1 MNNKIESLKKE
12 LKDAY
17 VDGYV
22 AETYAAQDARE
33 DLLSFAVDVIADLFC
48 ERLDREEVAES
59 IDFFTKLM
67 QRQYFLTPRIPR
79 SVKHDKAIHAF
90 AEALTIIDKMHCENQ
105 DDIPDVIANYFTTA
119 AVYDDSVYNVSYLN
133 VKFDICVGRNVSGYK
148 FYTFPD
154 PTVNVLESYTFPDST
169 ANVFSKECRH
179 IDSLSASELDEAYK
193 LAKAAIDKE
202 KESNEACKLAKAEM
216 NKEKESNNAALSK
229 ADDNTSKLEFAK
241 ENLENLLTHLLDL
254 NSNPTDQSP
263 LDQLKGKYCSIESKL
278 EANNIYIVV
287 YGNIS
292 VKILIKQ
299 NPDGTYHFKRI
310 GKVYVL
316 GADGKY
322 ACDLPKEDLMEIEER
337 VREDATEFESN
348 KPSDKKASDEDDECN
363 ESETSFSPEKALES
377 AISHLKDK
385 ISEKTGIDPDKIDVE
400 VRKVDLAS
408 LFKKIMEDCDVL
420 SDNEE

>member
-33 DLLSFAVDVIADLFC
+33 DLLSFAVDVIADLFH
-48 ERLDREEVAES
+48 ERLDKEEVAES
-59 IDFFTKLM
+59 TDFFNNKLM
-67 QRQYFLTPRIPR
+67 RQYFLTPR
-79 SVKHDKAIHAF
+79 SMKHDKAIHAF

-105 DDIPDVIANYFTTA
+105 DDIPDVMADYFSTA

-193 LAKAAIDKE
+193 LAKAEMDKE
-202 KESNEACKLAKAEM
+202 KESN
-216 NKEKESNNAALSK
+216 NPALSK

-278 EANNIYIVV
+278 EANNIYVVV

-299 NPDGTYHFKRI
+299 NQDGTYHFKRI

-322 ACDLPKEDLMEIEER
+322 ACDLPKEDLREIEER
-337 VREDATEFESN
+337 VSKDTAGYD
-348 KPSDKKASDEDDECN
+348 KPTKKDSDENDECS
-363 ESETSFSPEKALES
+363 ESEASFSPEKALES
-377 AISHLKDK
+377 AISRLKDK
-385 ISEKTGIDPDKIDVE
+385 ISEKTGVAPDKIDVE
-400 VRKVDLAS
+400 IRKVDLGS
-408 LFKKIMEDCDVL
+408 LFKKIMEDHSDL
-420 SDNEE
+420 SDDEE

>member
-33 DLLSFAVDVIADLFC
+33 DLLSFAVDVIADLFH
-48 ERLDREEVAES
+48 ERLDKEEVAES
-59 IDFFTKLM
+59 TDFFNNKLM
-67 QRQYFLTPRIPR
+67 RQYFLTPR
-79 SVKHDKAIHAF
+79 SMKHDKAIHAF

-105 DDIPDVIANYFTTA
+105 DDIPDVMADYFSTA

-133 VKFDICVGRNVSGYK
+133 VKFDICVGRNASGYK
-148 FYTFPD
+148 FYTYPD

-193 LAKAAIDKE
+193 LAKAEMDKE
-202 KESNEACKLAKAEM
+202 KESN
-216 NKEKESNNAALSK
+216 NPALSK

-348 KPSDKKASDEDDECN
+348 KPSDKKASDENDGCS
-363 ESETSFSPEKALES
+363 ESEASFSPEKALES
-377 AISHLKDK
+377 AISRLKDK
-385 ISEKTGIDPDKIDVE
+385 ISEKTGVDPDKIDVE
-400 VRKVDLAS
+400 VRKVDLSS
-408 LFKKIMEDCDVL
+408 LFKKIMEDHSDL
-420 SDNEE
+420 SDDEE

>member
-33 DLLSFAVDVIADLFC
+33 DLLSFAVDVIAGLFH
-48 ERLDREEVAES
+48 ERLDKEEVAES
-59 IDFFTKLM
+59 TNFFNKLM
-67 QRQYFLTPRIPR
+67 QRQYFLTPR
-79 SVKHDKAIHAF
+79 SVRHYKAIHAF

-105 DDIPDVIANYFTTA
+105 DDIPDVMADYFSTA

-133 VKFDICVGRNVSGYK
+133 VKFDICVGRNASGYK
-148 FYTFPD
+148 FYTYPD

-202 KESNEACKLAKAEM
+202 KESN
-216 NKEKESNNAALSK
+216 NPALSK

-278 EANNIYIVV
+278 EANNIYVVV

-299 NPDGTYHFKRI
+299 NQDATYHFKRI

-322 ACDLPKEDLMEIEER
+322 ACDLPKEDLREIEER
-337 VREDATEFESN
+337 VSKDTAGYD
-348 KPSDKKASDEDDECN
+348 KPTKKDSDENDECS
-363 ESETSFSPEKALES
+363 ESEASFSPEKALES
-377 AISHLKDK
+377 AISRLKDK
-385 ISEKTGIDPDKIDVE
+385 ISEKTGVDPDKIDVE
-400 VRKVDLAS
+400 IRKVDLGS
-408 LFKKIMEDCDVL
+408 LFKKIMEDHSDL
-420 SDNEE
+420 SDDEE

>member
-33 DLLSFAVDVIADLFC
+33 DLLSFAVDVIADLFH
-48 ERLDREEVAES
+48 ERLDKEEVAES
-59 IDFFTKLM
+59 TNFFNKLM
-67 QRQYFLTPRIPR
+67 QRQYFLTPR
-79 SVKHDKAIHAF
+79 SVRHDKAIHAF
-90 AEALTIIDKMHCENQ
+90 AKALTIIDKMHCENQ
-105 DDIPDVIANYFTTA
+105 DDIPDVIADYFTTS
-119 AVYDDSVYNVSYLN
+119 AVYSDSVYNVSYLN
-133 VKFDICVGRNVSGYK
+133 VKFDICVGRNASGYK
-148 FYTFPD
+148 FYTYPV

-179 IDSLSASELDEAYK
+179 IAPLSASELDKAYK

-202 KESNEACKLAKAEM
+202 KESNEARKL
-216 NKEKESNNAALSK
+216 
-229 ADDNTSKLEFAK
+229 AK

-278 EANNIYIVV
+278 EANNIYVVV

-299 NPDGTYHFKRI
+299 NQDGTYHFKRI

-322 ACDLPKEDLMEIEER
+322 ACDLPKEDLREIEER
-337 VREDATEFESN
+337 VSKDTAGYD
-348 KPSDKKASDEDDECN
+348 KPTKKDSDENDECS
-363 ESETSFSPEKALES
+363 ESEASFSPEKALES
-377 AISHLKDK
+377 AISRLKDK
-385 ISEKTGIDPDKIDVE
+385 ISEKTGVAPDKIDVE
-400 VRKVDLAS
+400 IRKVDLGS
-408 LFKKIMEDCDVL
+408 LFKKIMEDHSDL
-420 SDNEE
+420 SDDEE

>member
-22 AETYAAQDARE
+22 AETYAAQEARE
-33 DLLSFAVDVIADLFC
+33 DLLSFAVDVIADLFH
-48 ERLDREEVAES
+48 ERLDKEEVAES
-59 IDFFTKLM
+59 TDFFNNKLM
-67 QRQYFLTPRIPR
+67 RQYFLTPR

-105 DDIPDVIANYFTTA
+105 DDIPDVMADYFTTA
-119 AVYDDSVYNVSYLN
+119 EEYDDFVYNVSYLN

-193 LAKAAIDKE
+193 LAKAEMDKE
-202 KESNEACKLAKAEM
+202 KESN
-216 NKEKESNNAALSK
+216 NPALSK

>member
-33 DLLSFAVDVIADLFC
+33 DLLSFAVDVIADLFH
-48 ERLDREEVAES
+48 EHLDKEEVAES
-59 IDFFTKLM
+59 TDFFNKLM
-67 QRQYFLTPRIPR
+67 QRQYFLTPR
-79 SVKHDKAIHAF
+79 SVRHDKAIHAF
-90 AEALTIIDKMHCENQ
+90 AKALTIIDKMHCENQ
-105 DDIPDVIANYFTTA
+105 DDIPDVMADYFSTA

-133 VKFDICVGRNVSGYK
+133 VKFDICVGRNASGYK
-148 FYTFPD
+148 FYTYPD

-169 ANVFSKECRH
+169 ANVFSNECRH

-193 LAKAAIDKE
+193 LAKAEMDKE
-202 KESNEACKLAKAEM
+202 KESN
-216 NKEKESNNAALSK
+216 NPALSK

>member
-33 DLLSFAVDVIADLFC
+33 DLLSFAVDVIADLFH
-48 ERLDREEVAES
+48 ERLDKEEVAES
-59 IDFFTKLM
+59 TDFFNNKLM
-67 QRQYFLTPRIPR
+67 RQYFLTPR
-79 SVKHDKAIHAF
+79 SMKHDKAIHAF

-105 DDIPDVIANYFTTA
+105 DDIPDVIADYFTTA
-119 AVYDDSVYNVSYLN
+119 EEYDDFVYNVSYLN
-133 VKFDICVGRNVSGYK
+133 IKFDLYVGRNASGYK
-148 FYTFPD
+148 FYTYPV
-154 PTVNVLESYTFPDST
+154 PTVDVLEFYTFPDST

-193 LAKAAIDKE
+193 LAKAEMDKE
-202 KESNEACKLAKAEM
+202 KESN
-216 NKEKESNNAALSK
+216 NPALSK

-241 ENLENLLTHLLDL
+241 ENLGNLLTHLLDL

-292 VKILIKQ
+292 TKILIKQ
-299 NPDGTYHFKRI
+299 NLDGTYHFKRI

-322 ACDLPKEDLMEIEER
+322 ACDLPKEDLREIEER
-337 VREDATEFESN
+337 VSKDTAGYD
-348 KPSDKKASDEDDECN
+348 KPTKKASDENDGCS
-363 ESETSFSPEKALES
+363 ESEASFSPEKALES
-377 AISHLKDK
+377 AISRLKDK
-385 ISEKTGIDPDKIDVE
+385 ISEKTGVDPDKIDVE
-400 VRKVDLAS
+400 IRKVDLGS

>member
-1 MNNKIESLKKE
+1 M
-12 LKDAY
+12 
-17 VDGYV
+17 
-22 AETYAAQDARE
+22 
-33 DLLSFAVDVIADLFC
+33 
-48 ERLDREEVAES
+48 
-59 IDFFTKLM
+59 
-67 QRQYFLTPRIPR
+67 
-79 SVKHDKAIHAF
+79 
-90 AEALTIIDKMHCENQ
+90 
-105 DDIPDVIANYFTTA
+105 
-119 AVYDDSVYNVSYLN
+119 
-133 VKFDICVGRNVSGYK
+133 
-148 FYTFPD
+148 
-154 PTVNVLESYTFPDST
+154 
-169 ANVFSKECRH
+169 
-179 IDSLSASELDEAYK
+179 
-193 LAKAAIDKE
+193 
-202 KESNEACKLAKAEM
+202 
-216 NKEKESNNAALSK
+216 
-229 ADDNTSKLEFAK
+229 
-241 ENLENLLTHLLDL
+241 LDL

-310 GKVYVL
+310 GRVYVL

-348 KPSDKKASDEDDECN
+348 KPSDKKASDENDECN

>member
-12 LKDAY
+12 LTDAY

-33 DLLSFAVDVIADLFC
+33 DLLSFAVDVIADLFH
-48 ERLDREEVAES
+48 ERLDKEDVAES
-59 IDFFTKLM
+59 TDFFNKLM
-67 QRQYFLTPRIPR
+67 QRQYFLTPRR
-79 SVKHDKAIHAF
+79 VKHDKAIHAF

-193 LAKAAIDKE
+193 LAKAEMDKE
-202 KESNEACKLAKAEM
+202 KESN
-216 NKEKESNNAALSK
+216 NPALSK
-229 ADDNTSKLEFAK
+229 ANDNTSKLEFAK

-310 GKVYVL
+310 GRVYVL

-348 KPSDKKASDEDDECN
+348 KPSDKKASDENDECN

>member
-33 DLLSFAVDVIADLFC
+33 DLLSFAVDVIADLFH
-48 ERLDREEVAES
+48 ERLDKEEVAES
-59 IDFFTKLM
+59 TNFFNKLM
-67 QRQYFLTPRIPR
+67 QRQYFLTPR
-79 SVKHDKAIHAF
+79 SVRHDKAIHAF
-90 AEALTIIDKMHCENQ
+90 AKALTIIDKMHCENQ
-105 DDIPDVIANYFTTA
+105 DDIPDVIADYFTTS
-119 AVYDDSVYNVSYLN
+119 AVYSDSVYNVSYLN
-133 VKFDICVGRNVSGYK
+133 VKFDICVGRNASGYK
-148 FYTFPD
+148 FYTYPV

-169 ANVFSKECRH
+169 ANVFGKECRH

-193 LAKAAIDKE
+193 LAKAEMDKE
-202 KESNEACKLAKAEM
+202 KESN
-216 NKEKESNNAALSK
+216 NPALSK

-241 ENLENLLTHLLDL
+241 ENLGNLLTHLLDL

-408 LFKKIMEDCDVL
+408 LFKK
-420 SDNEE
+420 

>member
-33 DLLSFAVDVIADLFC
+33 DLLSFAADVIADLFH
-48 ERLDREEVAES
+48 ERLDKEEVAES
-59 IDFFTKLM
+59 TDFFNKLM
-67 QRQYFLTPRIPR
+67 QRQYFLTPRR
-79 SVKHDKAIHAF
+79 VKHDKAIHAF

-105 DDIPDVIANYFTTA
+105 DDIPDVIADYFTTA
-119 AVYDDSVYNVSYLN
+119 AVYDDSVYNVLYLN
-133 VKFDICVGRNVSGYK
+133 VKFDICVGRNASGYK
-148 FYTFPD
+148 FYTYPD

-193 LAKAAIDKE
+193 LAKAEMDKE
-202 KESNEACKLAKAEM
+202 KESN
-216 NKEKESNNAALSK
+216 NPALSK

-241 ENLENLLTHLLDL
+241 ENLGNLLTHLLDL

-299 NPDGTYHFKRI
+299 KPDGTYHFKRI

-322 ACDLPKEDLMEIEER
+322 ACDLPKEDLMEIEGR

-400 VRKVDLAS
+400 VRKVDLDS

>member
-33 DLLSFAVDVIADLFC
+33 DLLSFAVDVIADLFH
-48 ERLDREEVAES
+48 ERLDKEEVAES
-59 IDFFTKLM
+59 TDFFNNKLM
-67 QRQYFLTPRIPR
+67 RQYFLTPR

-105 DDIPDVIANYFTTA
+105 DDIPDVMADYFSTA

-133 VKFDICVGRNVSGYK
+133 VKFDICVGRNASGYK

-193 LAKAAIDKE
+193 LAKAEMDKE
-202 KESNEACKLAKAEM
+202 KESN
-216 NKEKESNNAALSK
+216 NPALSK

-400 VRKVDLAS
+400 IRKVDLSS
-408 LFKKIMEDCDVL
+408 LFKKIMEDHSDL
-420 SDNEE
+420 SDDEE

>member
-33 DLLSFAVDVIADLFC
+33 DLLSFAVDVIADLFH
-48 ERLDREEVAES
+48 ERLDKEEVAES
-59 IDFFTKLM
+59 TDFFNNKLM
-67 QRQYFLTPRIPR
+67 RQYFLTPR
-79 SVKHDKAIHAF
+79 SMKHDKAIHAF

-105 DDIPDVIANYFTTA
+105 DDIPDVMADYFSTA

-133 VKFDICVGRNVSGYK
+133 VKFDICVGRNASGYK
-148 FYTFPD
+148 FYTYPD

-193 LAKAAIDKE
+193 LAKAEMDKE
-202 KESNEACKLAKAEM
+202 KESN
-216 NKEKESNNAALSK
+216 NPALSK

-241 ENLENLLTHLLDL
+241 ENLGNLLTHLLDL

-278 EANNIYIVV
+278 EANNIYIIV

>member
-33 DLLSFAVDVIADLFC
+33 DLLSFAVDVIADLFH
-48 ERLDREEVAES
+48 ERLDKEEVAES
-59 IDFFTKLM
+59 TDFFNKLM
-67 QRQYFLTPRIPR
+67 QRQYFLTPRR
-79 SVKHDKAIHAF
+79 VKHDKAIHAF

-105 DDIPDVIANYFTTA
+105 DDIPDVMADYFSTA

-133 VKFDICVGRNVSGYK
+133 VKFDICVGRNASGYK
-148 FYTFPD
+148 FYTYPD

-169 ANVFSKECRH
+169 ANVFSNECRH

-193 LAKAAIDKE
+193 LAKAEMDKE
-202 KESNEACKLAKAEM
+202 KESN
-216 NKEKESNNAALSK
+216 NPALSK

-263 LDQLKGKYCSIESKL
+263 LDQLKGKYCSIENKL
-278 EANNIYIVV
+278 EANNIYVVV

-299 NPDGTYHFKRI
+299 NQDGTYHFKRI

-322 ACDLPKEDLMEIEER
+322 ACDLPKEDLREIEER
-337 VREDATEFESN
+337 VSKDTAGYD
-348 KPSDKKASDEDDECN
+348 KPTKKASDENDECS
-363 ESETSFSPEKALES
+363 ESEASFSPEKALES
-377 AISHLKDK
+377 AISRLKDK
-385 ISEKTGIDPDKIDVE
+385 ISEKTGVAPDKIDVE
-400 VRKVDLAS
+400 IRKVDLGS
-408 LFKKIMEDCDVL
+408 LFKKIMEDHSDL
-420 SDNEE
+420 SDDEE

>member
-33 DLLSFAVDVIADLFC
+33 DLLSFAVDVIADLFH
-48 ERLDREEVAES
+48 ERLDKEEVAES
-59 IDFFTKLM
+59 TDFFNNKLM
-67 QRQYFLTPRIPR
+67 RQYFLTPR
-79 SVKHDKAIHAF
+79 SMKHDKAIHAF

-105 DDIPDVIANYFTTA
+105 DDIPDVIADYFTTA
-119 AVYDDSVYNVSYLN
+119 EEYDDFVYNVSYLN
-133 VKFDICVGRNVSGYK
+133 IKFDLYVGRNASGYK
-148 FYTFPD
+148 FYTYPVS
-154 PTVNVLESYTFPDST
+154 TVDVLEFYTFPDST

-193 LAKAAIDKE
+193 LAKAEMDKE
-202 KESNEACKLAKAEM
+202 KESN
-216 NKEKESNNAALSK
+216 NPALSK

-241 ENLENLLTHLLDL
+241 ENLGNLLTHLLDL

-292 VKILIKQ
+292 TKILIKQ
-299 NPDGTYHFKRI
+299 NLDGTYHFKRI

-322 ACDLPKEDLMEIEER
+322 ACDLPKEDLREIEER
-337 VREDATEFESN
+337 VSKDTAGYD
-348 KPSDKKASDEDDECN
+348 KPTKKASDENDGCS
-363 ESETSFSPEKALES
+363 ESEASFSPEKALES
-377 AISHLKDK
+377 AISRLKDK
-385 ISEKTGIDPDKIDVE
+385 ISEKTGVDPDKIDVE
-400 VRKVDLAS
+400 IRKVDLGS

>member
-12 LKDAY
+12 LKAAY

-22 AETYAAQDARE
+22 AEDYAAQDARE
-33 DLLSFAVDVIADLFC
+33 DVLSFAADVIADLFC
-48 ERLDREEVAES
+48 ERLDKEEVAES
-59 IDFFTKLM
+59 TDFFNKLM
-67 QRQYFLTPRIPR
+67 QRHYFSTPRSPYLE

-90 AEALTIIDKMHCENQ
+90 AEALAIIDKMHCENQ
-105 DDIPDVIANYFTTA
+105 DDISDVIADYFTTA

-133 VKFDICVGRNVSGYK
+133 VKFDICVGRNASGYK
-148 FYTFPD
+148 FYTYPD
-154 PTVNVLESYTFPDST
+154 PTVNVLEFYTFPDST

-193 LAKAAIDKE
+193 LAKAKMDKE
-202 KESNEACKLAKAEM
+202 KESN
-216 NKEKESNNAALSK
+216 NPALSK
-229 ADDNTSKLEFAK
+229 VDDNTSRLEFAK
-241 ENLENLLTHLLDL
+241 ANLGNLLTHLLDL

-263 LDQLKGKYCSIESKL
+263 LDQLKSKYCSIESKL
-278 EANNIYIVV
+278 ETNNIYIVV

-299 NPDGTYHFKRI
+299 NQDGTYHFKRI

-322 ACDLPKEDLMEIEER
+322 ACDMPKEDLKEIEER
-337 VREDATEFESN
+337 VSEITSETANNEENT
-348 KPSDKKASDEDDECN
+348 DENDT
-363 ESETSFSPEKALES
+363 ESEETPFSPEEALEA

-385 ISEKTGIDPDKIDVE
+385 ISEKAGIDPDKIDVE

-420 SDNEE
+420 SDDEE

>member
-33 DLLSFAVDVIADLFC
+33 DLLSFAVDVIADLFH
-48 ERLDREEVAES
+48 ERLDKEEVAES
-59 IDFFTKLM
+59 TDFFNNKLM
-67 QRQYFLTPRIPR
+67 RQYFLTPR
-79 SVKHDKAIHAF
+79 SMKHDKAIHAF

-105 DDIPDVIANYFTTA
+105 DDIPDVMADYFSTA

-133 VKFDICVGRNVSGYK
+133 VKFDICVGRNASGYK
-148 FYTFPD
+148 FYTYPD

-193 LAKAAIDKE
+193 LAKAEMDKE
-202 KESNEACKLAKAEM
+202 KESN
-216 NKEKESNNAALSK
+216 NPALSK

-241 ENLENLLTHLLDL
+241 ENLGNLLTHLLDL

>member
-33 DLLSFAVDVIADLFC
+33 DLLSFAVDVIAGLFH
-48 ERLDREEVAES
+48 ERLDKEEVAES
-59 IDFFTKLM
+59 TNFFNKLM
-67 QRQYFLTPRIPR
+67 QRQYFLTPR

-90 AEALTIIDKMHCENQ
+90 AKALTIIDKMHCENQ
-105 DDIPDVIANYFTTA
+105 DDIPDVIADYFTTS
-119 AVYDDSVYNVSYLN
+119 AVYSDSVYNVSYLN
-133 VKFDICVGRNVSGYK
+133 VKFDICVGRNASGYK
-148 FYTFPD
+148 FYTYPV

-179 IDSLSASELDEAYK
+179 IDPLSASELDKAY
-193 LAKAAIDKE
+193 
-202 KESNEACKLAKAEM
+202 KLAKAEM
-216 NKEKESNNAALSK
+216 NKEKESNNPALSK

-241 ENLENLLTHLLDL
+241 ENLKNLLTHLLDL

-278 EANNIYIVV
+278 EANNIYVVV

-299 NPDGTYHFKRI
+299 NQDGTYHFKRI

-322 ACDLPKEDLMEIEER
+322 ACDLPKKDLREIEER

-348 KPSDKKASDEDDECN
+348 KPSNKKASDEDDECN

-400 VRKVDLAS
+400 IRKVDLSS
-408 LFKKIMEDCDVL
+408 LFKKIMEDHSDL
-420 SDNEE
+420 SDDEE

>member
-33 DLLSFAVDVIADLFC
+33 DLLSFAVDVIADLFH
-48 ERLDREEVAES
+48 ERLDKEEVAES
-59 IDFFTKLM
+59 TDFFNNKLM
-67 QRQYFLTPRIPR
+67 RQYFLTPR
-79 SVKHDKAIHAF
+79 SVRHDKAIHAF

-105 DDIPDVIANYFTTA
+105 DDIPDVMADYFSTA

-133 VKFDICVGRNVSGYK
+133 VKFDICVGRNASGYK
-148 FYTFPD
+148 FYTYPD

-193 LAKAAIDKE
+193 LAKAEMDKE
-202 KESNEACKLAKAEM
+202 KESN
-216 NKEKESNNAALSK
+216 NPALSK

-278 EANNIYIVV
+278 EANNIYVVV

-299 NPDGTYHFKRI
+299 NQDGTYHFKRI

-322 ACDLPKEDLMEIEER
+322 ACDLPKEDLREIEER
-337 VREDATEFESN
+337 VSKDTAGYD
-348 KPSDKKASDEDDECN
+348 KPTKKDSDENDECS
-363 ESETSFSPEKALES
+363 ESEASFSPEKALES
-377 AISHLKDK
+377 AISRLKDK
-385 ISEKTGIDPDKIDVE
+385 ISEKTGVAPDKIDVE
-400 VRKVDLAS
+400 IRKVDLGS
-408 LFKKIMEDCDVL
+408 LFKKIMEDHSDL
-420 SDNEE
+420 SDDEE

>member
-33 DLLSFAVDVIADLFC
+33 DLLSFAVDVIADLFH
-48 ERLDREEVAES
+48 ERLDKEEVAES
-59 IDFFTKLM
+59 TDFFNKLM
-67 QRQYFLTPRIPR
+67 QRQYFLTPRR
-79 SVKHDKAIHAF
+79 VKHDKAIHAF

-105 DDIPDVIANYFTTA
+105 DDIPDVMADYFSTA

-133 VKFDICVGRNVSGYK
+133 VKFDICVGRNASGYK
-148 FYTFPD
+148 FYTYPD

-169 ANVFSKECRH
+169 ANVFSNECRH

-193 LAKAAIDKE
+193 LAKAEMDKE
-202 KESNEACKLAKAEM
+202 KESN
-216 NKEKESNNAALSK
+216 NPALSK

-310 GKVYVL
+310 GRVYVL

-348 KPSDKKASDEDDECN
+348 KPSDKKASDENDECN

>member
-12 LKDAY
+12 LKAAY

-22 AETYAAQDARE
+22 EEDYAAQDARK
-33 DLLSFAVDVIADLFC
+33 DILSFAADVIAGLFH
-48 ERLDREEVAES
+48 ERLDKEEVAES
-59 IDFFTKLM
+59 TNFFNKLM
-67 QRQYFLTPRIPR
+67 QRQYFLTPR
-79 SVKHDKAIHAF
+79 SVRHYKAIHAF

-105 DDIPDVIANYFTTA
+105 DDIPDVMADYFSTA

-154 PTVNVLESYTFPDST
+154 PTVNVLESCTFPDST

-193 LAKAAIDKE
+193 LAKAEMDKE
-202 KESNEACKLAKAEM
+202 KESN
-216 NKEKESNNAALSK
+216 NPALSK

-241 ENLENLLTHLLDL
+241 ENLGNLLTHLIDL

-322 ACDLPKEDLMEIEER
+322 ACDLPKEDLREIEER
-337 VREDATEFESN
+337 VSKDTAGYD
-348 KPSDKKASDEDDECN
+348 KPTKKASDENDGCS
-363 ESETSFSPEKALES
+363 ESEASFSPEKALES
-377 AISHLKDK
+377 AISRLKDK
-385 ISEKTGIDPDKIDVE
+385 ISEKTGVDPDKIDVE
-400 VRKVDLAS
+400 IRKVDLGS
-408 LFKKIMEDCDVL
+408 LFKKNNGRPQRFIR
-420 SDNEE
+420 

>member
-33 DLLSFAVDVIADLFC
+33 DLLSFAVDVIADLFH
-48 ERLDREEVAES
+48 ERLDKEEVAES
-59 IDFFTKLM
+59 TDFFNNKLM
-67 QRQYFLTPRIPR
+67 RQYFLIPR
-79 SVKHDKAIHAF
+79 SVRHDKAIHAF

-105 DDIPDVIANYFTTA
+105 DDIPDVMADYFSTA

-133 VKFDICVGRNVSGYK
+133 VKFDICVGRNASGYK
-148 FYTFPD
+148 FYTYPD
-154 PTVNVLESYTFPDST
+154 PAVDVLESYTFPDST

-193 LAKAAIDKE
+193 LAKAEMDKE
-202 KESNEACKLAKAEM
+202 KESN
-216 NKEKESNNAALSK
+216 NPALSK

-241 ENLENLLTHLLDL
+241 ENLGNLLTHLLDL

-263 LDQLKGKYCSIESKL
+263 LDQLKGKYCSIESQL

>member
-33 DLLSFAVDVIADLFC
+33 DLLSFAVDVIADLFH
-48 ERLDREEVAES
+48 ERLDKEEVAES
-59 IDFFTKLM
+59 TNFFNKLM
-67 QRQYFLTPRIPR
+67 QRQYFLTPR
-79 SVKHDKAIHAF
+79 SVRHDKAIHAF
-90 AEALTIIDKMHCENQ
+90 AKALTIIDKMHCENQ
-105 DDIPDVIANYFTTA
+105 DDIPDVIADYFTTS
-119 AVYDDSVYNVSYLN
+119 AVYSDSVYNVSYLN
-133 VKFDICVGRNVSGYK
+133 VKFDICVGRNASGYK
-148 FYTFPD
+148 FYTYPV

-179 IDSLSASELDEAYK
+179 INPLSASELDKAYK

-216 NKEKESNNAALSK
+216 NKEKESNNPALSK

-278 EANNIYIVV
+278 EANNIYVVV

-299 NPDGTYHFKRI
+299 NQDGTYHFKRI

-322 ACDLPKEDLMEIEER
+322 ACDLPKEDLREIEER
-337 VREDATEFESN
+337 VSKDTAGYD
-348 KPSDKKASDEDDECN
+348 KPTKKDSDENDECS
-363 ESETSFSPEKALES
+363 ESEASFSPEKALES
-377 AISHLKDK
+377 AISRLKDK
-385 ISEKTGIDPDKIDVE
+385 ISEKTGVAPDKIDVE
-400 VRKVDLAS
+400 IRKVDLGS
-408 LFKKIMEDCDVL
+408 LFKKIMEDHSDL
-420 SDNEE
+420 SDDEE

>member
-1 MNNKIESLKKE
+1 M
-12 LKDAY
+12 
-17 VDGYV
+17 
-22 AETYAAQDARE
+22 
-33 DLLSFAVDVIADLFC
+33 
-48 ERLDREEVAES
+48 
-59 IDFFTKLM
+59 
-67 QRQYFLTPRIPR
+67 
-79 SVKHDKAIHAF
+79 KHDKAIHAF

-105 DDIPDVIANYFTTA
+105 DDIPDVMADYFTTA
-119 AVYDDSVYNVSYLN
+119 EEYDDFVYNVSYLN

-169 ANVFSKECRH
+169 ANVFSKECSH

-193 LAKAAIDKE
+193 LAKAEMDKE
-202 KESNEACKLAKAEM
+202 KESN
-216 NKEKESNNAALSK
+216 NPALSK

-241 ENLENLLTHLLDL
+241 ENFGNLLTHLLDL

>member
-22 AETYAAQDARE
+22 AETYAAQEARE
-33 DLLSFAVDVIADLFC
+33 DLLSFAVDVIADLFH
-48 ERLDREEVAES
+48 ERLDKEEVAES
-59 IDFFTKLM
+59 TDFFNNKLM
-67 QRQYFLTPRIPR
+67 RQYFLTPR

-105 DDIPDVIANYFTTA
+105 DDIPDVMADYFTTA
-119 AVYDDSVYNVSYLN
+119 EEYDDFVYNVSYLN

-193 LAKAAIDKE
+193 LAKAEMDKE
-202 KESNEACKLAKAEM
+202 KESN
-216 NKEKESNNAALSK
+216 NPALSK

-263 LDQLKGKYCSIESKL
+263 LNQLKGKYCSIESKL

-400 VRKVDLAS
+400 IRKVDLSS
-408 LFKKIMEDCDVL
+408 LFKKIMEDHSDL
-420 SDNEE
+420 SDDEE

>member
-33 DLLSFAVDVIADLFC
+33 DLLSFAADVIAGLFH
-48 ERLDREEVAES
+48 ERLDKEEVAES
-59 IDFFTKLM
+59 TDFFNNKLM
-67 QRQYFLTPRIPR
+67 RQYFLTPR

-105 DDIPDVIANYFTTA
+105 DDIPDVIADYFTTS
-119 AVYDDSVYNVSYLN
+119 AVYSDSVYNVSYLN
-133 VKFDICVGRNVSGYK
+133 VKFDICVGRNASGYK
-148 FYTFPD
+148 FYTYPV
-154 PTVNVLESYTFPDST
+154 PTVNVLEFYTFPDST

-179 IDSLSASELDEAYK
+179 IDPLSASELDEAYK

-202 KESNEACKLAKAEM
+202 KESN
-216 NKEKESNNAALSK
+216 NPALSK

>member
-33 DLLSFAVDVIADLFC
+33 DLLSFAVDVIADLFH
-48 ERLDREEVAES
+48 ERLDKEEVAES
-59 IDFFTKLM
+59 TDFFNNKLM
-67 QRQYFLTPRIPR
+67 RQYFLTPR
-79 SVKHDKAIHAF
+79 SVRHDKAIHAF

-105 DDIPDVIANYFTTA
+105 DDIPDVMADYFSTA

-133 VKFDICVGRNVSGYK
+133 VKFDICVGRNASGYK
-148 FYTFPD
+148 FYTYPD
-154 PTVNVLESYTFPDST
+154 PAVDVLESYTFPDST

-193 LAKAAIDKE
+193 LAKAEMDKE
-202 KESNEACKLAKAEM
+202 KESN
-216 NKEKESNNAALSK
+216 NPALSK

-241 ENLENLLTHLLDL
+241 ENLGNLLTHLLDL

-322 ACDLPKEDLMEIEER
+322 ACDLPKEDLREIEER
-337 VREDATEFESN
+337 VSKDTAGYD
-348 KPSDKKASDEDDECN
+348 KPTKKASDENDGCS
-363 ESETSFSPEKALES
+363 ESEASFSPEKALES
-377 AISHLKDK
+377 AISRLKDK
-385 ISEKTGIDPDKIDVE
+385 ISEKTGVDPDKIDVE
-400 VRKVDLAS
+400 IRKVDLGS

>member
-33 DLLSFAVDVIADLFC
+33 DLLSFAVDVIADLFH
-48 ERLDREEVAES
+48 ERLDKEEVAES
-59 IDFFTKLM
+59 TDFFNNKLM
-67 QRQYFLTPRIPR
+67 RQYFLTPR
-79 SVKHDKAIHAF
+79 SMKHDKAIHAF

-105 DDIPDVIANYFTTA
+105 DDIPDVMADYFSTA

-133 VKFDICVGRNVSGYK
+133 VKFDICVGRNASGYK
-148 FYTFPD
+148 FYTYPD

-193 LAKAAIDKE
+193 LAKAEMDKE
-202 KESNEACKLAKAEM
+202 KESN
-216 NKEKESNNAALSK
+216 NPVLSK

-400 VRKVDLAS
+400 VRKVDLGS
-408 LFKKIMEDCDVL
+408 LFKKIMEDHSDL
-420 SDNEE
+420 SDDEE

>member
-22 AETYAAQDARE
+22 AGTYAAQDARE
-33 DLLSFAVDVIADLFC
+33 DLLSFAVDVIAGLFH
-48 ERLDREEVAES
+48 ERLDKEEVAES
-59 IDFFTKLM
+59 TNFFNKLM
-67 QRQYFLTPRIPR
+67 QQQYFLTPR
-79 SVKHDKAIHAF
+79 SVRHYKAIHAF

-105 DDIPDVIANYFTTA
+105 DDIPDVMADYFSTA

-133 VKFDICVGRNVSGYK
+133 VKFDICVGRNASGYK
-148 FYTFPD
+148 FYTYPD

-179 IDSLSASELDEAYK
+179 IGSLSASELDEAYK
-193 LAKAAIDKE
+193 LAKAEMDKE
-202 KESNEACKLAKAEM
+202 KESN
-216 NKEKESNNAALSK
+216 NPALSK

-241 ENLENLLTHLLDL
+241 ENLGNLLTHLLDL

-278 EANNIYIVV
+278 EANNIYVVV

-299 NPDGTYHFKRI
+299 NQDGTYHFKRI

-322 ACDLPKEDLMEIEER
+322 ACDLPKEDLREIEER
-337 VREDATEFESN
+337 VSKDTAGYD
-348 KPSDKKASDEDDECN
+348 KPTKKASDENNGCS
-363 ESETSFSPEKALES
+363 ESEASFSPEKALES
-377 AISHLKDK
+377 AISRLKDK
-385 ISEKTGIDPDKIDVE
+385 ISEKTGVDPDKIDVE
-400 VRKVDLAS
+400 IRKVDLGS
-408 LFKKIMEDCDVL
+408 LFKKIMEDHSDL
-420 SDNEE
+420 SDDEE

>member
-33 DLLSFAVDVIADLFC
+33 DLLSFAVDVIADLFH
-48 ERLDREEVAES
+48 ERLDKEEVAES
-59 IDFFTKLM
+59 TDFFNNKLM
-67 QRQYFLTPRIPR
+67 RQYFLTPR
-79 SVKHDKAIHAF
+79 SVRHDKAIHAF

-105 DDIPDVIANYFTTA
+105 DDIPDVMADYFSTA

-133 VKFDICVGRNVSGYK
+133 VKFDICVGRNASGYK
-148 FYTFPD
+148 FYTYPD
-154 PTVNVLESYTFPDST
+154 PAVDVLESYTFPDST

-193 LAKAAIDKE
+193 LAKAEMDKE
-202 KESNEACKLAKAEM
+202 KESN
-216 NKEKESNNAALSK
+216 NPALSK

-241 ENLENLLTHLLDL
+241 ENLGNLLTHLLDL

-299 NPDGTYHFKRI
+299 NPDDTYHFKRI

>member
-33 DLLSFAVDVIADLFC
+33 DLLSFAVDVIADLFH
-48 ERLDREEVAES
+48 ERLDKEEVAES
-59 IDFFTKLM
+59 TDFFNKLM
-67 QRQYFLTPRIPR
+67 QRQYFLTPRR
-79 SVKHDKAIHAF
+79 VKHDKAIHAF

-105 DDIPDVIANYFTTA
+105 DDIPDVMADYFSTA

-193 LAKAAIDKE
+193 LAKAEMDKE
-202 KESNEACKLAKAEM
+202 KESN
-216 NKEKESNNAALSK
+216 NPALSK

-241 ENLENLLTHLLDL
+241 ENLGNLLTHLLDL

>member
-33 DLLSFAVDVIADLFC
+33 DLLSFAVDVIADLFHEC
-48 ERLDREEVAES
+48 LDKEEVAES
-59 IDFFTKLM
+59 TDFFNKLM
-67 QRQYFLTPRIPR
+67 QRQYFLTPRR
-79 SVKHDKAIHAF
+79 VKHDKAIHAF

-105 DDIPDVIANYFTTA
+105 DDIPDVIADYFTTA
-119 AVYDDSVYNVSYLN
+119 AVYDDFVYNVLYLN

-148 FYTFPD
+148 FYTYPD

-193 LAKAAIDKE
+193 LAKAEMDKE
-202 KESNEACKLAKAEM
+202 KESN
-216 NKEKESNNAALSK
+216 NPALSK

-241 ENLENLLTHLLDL
+241 ENLGNLLTHLLDL

>member
-33 DLLSFAVDVIADLFC
+33 DLLSFAVDVIADLFH
-48 ERLDREEVAES
+48 ERLDKEEVAES
-59 IDFFTKLM
+59 TDFFNNKLM
-67 QRQYFLTPRIPR
+67 RQYFLTPR

-105 DDIPDVIANYFTTA
+105 DDIPDVMADYFSTA

-133 VKFDICVGRNVSGYK
+133 VKFDICVGRNASGYK

-193 LAKAAIDKE
+193 LAKAEMDKE
-202 KESNEACKLAKAEM
+202 KESN
-216 NKEKESNNAALSK
+216 NPALSK

-278 EANNIYIVV
+278 EANNIYVVV

-299 NPDGTYHFKRI
+299 NQDGTYHFKRI

-322 ACDLPKEDLMEIEER
+322 ACDLPKEDLREIEER
-337 VREDATEFESN
+337 VSKDTAGYD
-348 KPSDKKASDEDDECN
+348 KPTKKDSDENDECS
-363 ESETSFSPEKALES
+363 ESEASFSPEKALES
-377 AISHLKDK
+377 AISRLKDK
-385 ISEKTGIDPDKIDVE
+385 ISEKTGVAPDKIDVE
-400 VRKVDLAS
+400 IRKVDLGS
-408 LFKKIMEDCDVL
+408 LFKKIMEDHSDL
-420 SDNEE
+420 SDDEE

>member
-33 DLLSFAVDVIADLFC
+33 DLLSFAVDVIAELFH
-48 ERLDREEVAES
+48 ERLDKEEVAES
-59 IDFFTKLM
+59 TNFFNKLM
-67 QRQYFLTPRIPR
+67 QRQYFLTPR
-79 SVKHDKAIHAF
+79 SVRHDKAIHAF
-90 AEALTIIDKMHCENQ
+90 ANALTIIDKMHCENQ
-105 DDIPDVIANYFTTA
+105 DDIPDVIADYFTTS
-119 AVYDDSVYNVSYLN
+119 AVYSDSVYNVSYLN
-133 VKFDICVGRNVSGYK
+133 VKFDICVGRNASGYK
-148 FYTFPD
+148 FYTYPV

-193 LAKAAIDKE
+193 LAKAEMDKE
-202 KESNEACKLAKAEM
+202 KESN
-216 NKEKESNNAALSK
+216 NPALSK

-241 ENLENLLTHLLDL
+241 ENLGNLLTHLLDL

-408 LFKKIMEDCDVL
+408 LFKK
-420 SDNEE
+420 

>member
-12 LKDAY
+12 LKAAY

-22 AETYAAQDARE
+22 EEDYAAQDARK
-33 DLLSFAVDVIADLFC
+33 DILSFAADVIAGLFH
-48 ERLDREEVAES
+48 ERLDKEEVAES
-59 IDFFTKLM
+59 TNFFNKLM
-67 QRQYFLTPRIPR
+67 QRQYFLTPR
-79 SVKHDKAIHAF
+79 SVRHYKAIHAF
-90 AEALTIIDKMHCENQ
+90 AEALTIIDKMHCGNQ
-105 DDIPDVIANYFTTA
+105 DDIPDVMADYFSTA

-133 VKFDICVGRNVSGYK
+133 VKFDICVGRNASGYK
-148 FYTFPD
+148 FYTYPD

-193 LAKAAIDKE
+193 LAKAEMDKE
-202 KESNEACKLAKAEM
+202 KESN
-216 NKEKESNNAALSK
+216 NPALSK

-241 ENLENLLTHLLDL
+241 ENLGNLLTHLLDL

-278 EANNIYIVV
+278 EANNIYIIV

-400 VRKVDLAS
+400 VPKVDLAS

>member
-33 DLLSFAVDVIADLFC
+33 DLLSFAVDVIADLFH
-48 ERLDREEVAES
+48 ERLDKEEVAES
-59 IDFFTKLM
+59 TNFFNKLM
-67 QRQYFLTPRIPR
+67 QRQYFLTPR
-79 SVKHDKAIHAF
+79 SVRHDKAIHAF
-90 AEALTIIDKMHCENQ
+90 AKALTIIDKMHCENQ
-105 DDIPDVIANYFTTA
+105 DDIPDVIADYFTTS
-119 AVYDDSVYNVSYLN
+119 AVYSDSVYNVSYLN
-133 VKFDICVGRNVSGYK
+133 VKFDICVGRNASGYK
-148 FYTFPD
+148 FYTYPV

-193 LAKAAIDKE
+193 LAKAEMDKE
-202 KESNEACKLAKAEM
+202 KESN
-216 NKEKESNNAALSK
+216 NPALSK

-241 ENLENLLTHLLDL
+241 ENLGNLLTHLLDL

-337 VREDATEFESN
+337 VREDATEFEAN

-408 LFKKIMEDCDVL
+408 LFKK
-420 SDNEE
+420 